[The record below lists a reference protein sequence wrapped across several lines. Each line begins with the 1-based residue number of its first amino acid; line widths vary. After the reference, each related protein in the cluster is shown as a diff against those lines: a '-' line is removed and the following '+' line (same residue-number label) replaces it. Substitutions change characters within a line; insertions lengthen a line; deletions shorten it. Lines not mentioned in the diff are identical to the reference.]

1 MIVIVEG
8 IDRVGKTTLVNKLV
22 QGGFINFK
30 DEFILG
36 DHNLLIDNFE
46 DYSVG
51 KCESFYVL
59 AKSLSDSGKNVVID
73 RLYLTE
79 LVYGA
84 CDRLGSNQVACFGL
98 DTLFEN
104 EGAILCWVKAND
116 LELSNKLAGVDQTKK
131 EDMFKFYFDLSSN
144 TNKIICDYTTI
155 DATANEILSR
165 ASKYD
170 FYFASPFFNE
180 EQVER
185 EERMIKH
192 LRNLGFSVFSPKE
205 ASLLDAKA
213 SQTSRKQT
221 FEGNCEAINNS
232 RAVFAV
238 TDGKDVGTI
247 WEAGYAYGIN
257 KPVIYFA
264 ETLGDNKFNLMLA
277 QSGRDVFM
285 SQDEVT
291 YGALIDS
298 LNGASRRYRGDI
310 E

>member
-22 QGGFINFK
+22 QGGFINLK
-30 DEFILG
+30 DEFILAN
-36 DHNLLIDNFE
+36 HNLIDSFE

-79 LVYGA
+79 LVYGE
-84 CDRLGSNQVACFGL
+84 CDRCGNVNDVACFGL
-98 DTLFEN
+98 DMLFEK
-104 EGAILCWVKAND
+104 ERAILCWVKASD
-116 LELSNKLAGVDQTKK
+116 LDLSNKLAGVDQTKK
-131 EDMFKFYFDLSSN
+131 EDMFKLYFDLSSIS
-144 TNKIICDYTTI
+144 NKMICDYTSI
-155 DATANEILSR
+155 DSTANAILSY

-170 FYFASPFFNE
+170 FYFASPFFND

-192 LRNLGFSVFSPKE
+192 LRKLGFSVFSPKE

-213 SQTSRKQT
+213 SQLSRKQT

-238 TDGKDVGTI
+238 TDGKDMGTI

-298 LNGASRRYRGDI
+298 LNGASRSYRGDI

>member
-22 QGGFINFK
+22 QGGFINLK
-30 DEFILG
+30 DEFILAN
-36 DHNLLIDNFE
+36 HNLIDSFE

-238 TDGKDVGTI
+238 TDGKDMGTI

>member
-22 QGGFINFK
+22 QGGFINLK

-36 DHNLLIDNFE
+36 DHNLLIDSFE

-213 SQTSRKQT
+213 SQLSRKQT

-238 TDGKDVGTI
+238 TDGKDMGTI